1 MLWRWVVW
9 LTRMHRCL
17 GFGIQSPKDY
27 AFVRYVINE
36 KWPYYAYERLGKND
50 DWRTRKLGRLYMRLA
65 NWRQPTAM
73 ERDRY
78 EEYWKAGCRSLT
90 PNDLSP
96 ALSHCNA
103 TLCLD
108 REGEGVGGED
118 RGLRTVELA
127 RVDIDDDWETV
138 EQLLRRCDERSVVV
152 VEDIWRDWQRWHDIE
167 QDERVGTT
175 YDLYYCGIVL
185 FDKQRYGHHYKV
197 NF

>member
-1 MLWRWVVW
+1 MMLWRWVVW

-90 PNDLSP
+90 PDPSP
-96 ALSHCNA
+96 K
-103 TLCLD
+103 
-108 REGEGVGGED
+108 GEGSEMSGGEG

>member
-78 EEYWKAGCRSLT
+78 EEYWKAGCGSLT
-90 PNDLSP
+90 PDPGLTPNPSP
-96 ALSHCNA
+96 
-103 TLCLD
+103 
-108 REGEGVGGED
+108 RGEGNYKGEGSRMKAEG
-118 RGLRTVELA
+118 RGRRTVELA
-127 RVDIDDDWETV
+127 RVDIGDDWETV

>member
-36 KWPYYAYERLGKND
+36 KWPYYAYERLGRND
-50 DWRTRKLGRLYMRLA
+50 DWHTRKLGRLYMRLA

-78 EEYWKAGCRSLT
+78 EEYWKAGCGS
-90 PNDLSP
+90 LSP
-96 ALSHCNA
+96 ALSQ
-103 TLCLD
+103 
-108 REGEGVGGED
+108 GEGAGGEG
-118 RGLRTVELA
+118 RGRRTVELA
-127 RVDIDDDWETV
+127 RVDIGDDRETV